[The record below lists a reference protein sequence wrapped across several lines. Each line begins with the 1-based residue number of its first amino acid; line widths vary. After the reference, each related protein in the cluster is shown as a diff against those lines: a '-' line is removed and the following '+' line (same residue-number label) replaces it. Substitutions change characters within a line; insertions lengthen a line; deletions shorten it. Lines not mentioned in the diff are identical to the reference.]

1 MTHKLVFI
9 VYPGFQLLD
18 AAGPIAAFEMA
29 NRMKPGTYELILASP
44 KGGMVKSSASTTLS
58 TTPFAQVFNAD
69 TFLAV
74 GGPGVNEAS
83 TSAEMLAFI
92 GDLSQKAKRIGSVC
106 SGAYLLACAGLLN
119 GKKATT
125 HWQLSADFK
134 QRFPDVLLDEDRI
147 YINDGNLWTSAGIS
161 AGIDLSLA
169 LIADDLGEPIARHV
183 AHQLV
188 VYYRRPGGQSQYSE
202 LIEMGMKDGR
212 FANLL
217 DYIRNNLGKPLSVS
231 DLADQMCMSSRHFA
245 RCFASEVGTT
255 PARAVERLRVE
266 AASAALE
273 SGNGSIQVIARQCG
287 FTDIERMRRA
297 FIRIKGVPPSAI
309 KCHPG
314 QSGLK

>member
-309 KCHPG
+309 KCHPR
-314 QSGLK
+314 QSD

>member
-18 AAGPIAAFEMA
+18 AAGPIAAFEMT

-44 KGGMVKSSASTTLS
+44 KGGMVKSSACTTLS
-58 TTPFAQVFNAD
+58 TTSFDQVFDAD

-83 TSAEMLAFI
+83 ASAEVLTFI

-106 SGAYLLACAGLLN
+106 SGAYLLAAAGLLN

-169 LIADDLGEPIARHV
+169 LIANDLGEPIARHV

-188 VYYRRPGGQSQYSE
+188 MYYRRPGGQSQYSE

-217 DYIRNNLGKPLSVS
+217 DYIRNNLDKPLSVG

-245 RCFASEVGTT
+245 RCFASEIGTT

-273 SGNGSIQVIARQCG
+273 SGNGSIQVVARQCG

-309 KCHPG
+309 KCHSR
-314 QSGLK
+314 QSD